1 MCGICGVY
9 NAQSG
14 EPVSRA
20 LIERM
25 TRLIAHRGPDDGG
38 SYFDGPV
45 GLGFA
50 RLSIID
56 LAGGHQPMCNE
67 TGEIWNYQALRKEL
81 SEKGHQFRTSC
92 DTETIIHTY
101 EEFDTD
107 CLKRL
112 HGMFSFAIW
121 DSRRRRLFL
130 ARDRAGKKPLY
141 YTQINGNF
149 IFASEIKSLLCHP
162 LVKREA
168 DMQALSDFLSVR
180 YVPAPATL
188 FANIYKVLPGHWLR
202 YENGTIQQQCYWDFT
217 FGKVEQFPIKH
228 YLKGIREHVYRA
240 VEERM
245 MADVPVG
252 AMLSGGVDSSIIT
265 GIMSKLTSY
274 NVKTF
279 SVGFDH
285 PEYSELPY
293 ARLVADHFGT
303 DHHELIVKSADM
315 IRYWPLLTWHRDE
328 PVSEPSD
335 LGVYLISKLARQYV
349 KVVLSGEGGDE
360 LFAGYP
366 KYVVD
371 WLANYYLLLPSSMRD
386 QFIMPM
392 IERLPYHMRKLKMA
406 ARNLSQPA
414 PQRWMS
420 WFGIFNGPL
429 KDRLL
434 TEHVKA
440 AVEPDA
446 SRAFR
451 RLLEQNPQRDQLSSM
466 LYLDTKI
473 WLPDNLLMKGDKMTM
488 AASLEARIPLLDHRL
503 IEYAANI
510 PSHLKITTLQAKY
523 LLKRAF
529 ADFLPAPIL
538 TRKKMGFNVPT
549 GIWFREGQRE
559 FITHLLLSERMRSRG
574 YFNDQCVARMLHDH
588 LAGRTNHQAQ
598 LFTLA
603 SLELWFRVFIDPA
616 ALTMPDI
623 SSAEMSGTERLV
635 GSLSPMAPVES
646 GGLHLGSAATQ
657 PIQKGALLWLHRPMH
672 QG

>member
-1 MCGICGVY
+1 MCGICGIY

-14 EPVSRA
+14 EPVSPQ

-25 TRLIAHRGPDDGG
+25 TNMIAHRGPDDSGY
-38 SYFDGPV
+38 YFDGPV

-56 LAGGHQPMCNE
+56 LSGGHQPMCNE
-67 TGEIWNYQALRKEL
+67 TGDVWLIFNGEIWNYKTLRQEL
-81 SEKGHQFRTSC
+81 IAKGHQFRTHS
-92 DTETIIHTY
+92 DTETIIHAY
-101 EEFDTD
+101 EEYGVD
-107 CLKRL
+107 CVARL
-112 HGMFSFAIW
+112 HGMFAFALW
-121 DSRRRRLFL
+121 DGTRKRLLL

-141 YTQINGNF
+141 YTQVNGDF

-162 LVKREA
+162 RVKREA
-168 DMQALSDFLSVR
+168 DVQALADFLSVR

-188 FANIYKVLPGHWLR
+188 FANIYKVLPGHWLLVEQDTLR
-202 YENGTIQQQCYWDFT
+202 QECYWDFT
-217 FGKVEQFPIKH
+217 FGKTEQRPIKE
-228 YLKGIREHVYRA
+228 YIQGIQQHIHRA

-265 GIMSKLTSY
+265 GIMSKLTSQR
-274 NVKTF
+274 VKTF

-303 DHHELIVKSADM
+303 DHYELVVKSSDLAQ
-315 IRYWPLLTWHRDE
+315 YWPLLTWHRDE

-335 LGVYLISKLARQYV
+335 LGVYLVSKLARQHV

-371 WLANYYLLLPSSMRD
+371 WLAGYYHLLPRPIRD
-386 QFIMPM
+386 QVIMPL
-392 IERLPYHMRKLKMA
+392 IERLPYSMRKLKTA
-406 ARNLSQPA
+406 ARNLSQPSL
-414 PQRWMS
+414 QRWMS
-420 WFGIFNGPL
+420 WFGIFNGEL
-429 KDRLL
+429 KENLL
-434 TEHVKA
+434 SERTKA
-440 AVEPDA
+440 EIDLDS

-451 RLLEQNPQRDQLSSM
+451 CWLEKNPQRDDLSSM

-488 AASLEARIPLLDHRL
+488 AASLESRIPLLDYQL
-503 IEYAANI
+503 TEYAASI
-510 PSHLKITTLQAKY
+510 PSQVKTRFFKAKY

-529 ADFLPAPIL
+529 ADFLPEPIL

-549 GIWFREGQRE
+549 GIWFREGQRGL
-559 FITHLLLSERMRSRG
+559 ITRLLLSERLRSRG
-574 YFNDQCVARMLHDH
+574 YFNDAFVAKMVRNH
-588 LAGRTNHQAQ
+588 LEGRTNYQAQ

-603 SLELWFRVFIDPA
+603 SLELWFRVFIDTPQ
-616 ALTMPDI
+616 LEIPHG
-623 SSAEMSGTERLV
+623 SVEELLERNTLIV
-635 GSLSPMAPVES
+635 SP
-646 GGLHLGSAATQ
+646 
-657 PIQKGALLWLHRPMH
+657 
-672 QG
+672 